1 MPANFRSYEGQ
12 LRLLTAVVA
21 AHPELKLNYKGKSNV
36 ISLFSYAIFLHLAL
50 ACPSIASSFLFLF
63 LSPFPSFCPPSLPAL
78 STIIQSQGQF

>member
-21 AHPELKLNYKGKSNV
+21 AHPELKLNYKGEPNM
-36 ISLFSYAIFLHLAL
+36 ISSSSYALFLYLAL
-50 ACPSIASSFLFLF
+50 ANPSIASSFLFLF
-63 LSPFPSFCPPSLPAL
+63 PSSLRPPCLPAP